1 MGLEQVWQQAKTKG
15 AWEREKLAEWFLYLN
30 MMLRDMLVLYED
42 GASPLL
48 YHQDSRQ
55 RLAGLLPRFTEPRIF
70 ALLALVRDLQR
81 RLQANVNLP
90 LQMEGFLLRIRDLT

>member
-1 MGLEQVWQQAKTKG
+1 MTTIW
-15 AWEREKLAEWFLYLN
+15 REAEAMEKWGREELAEWLLYLN
-30 MMLRDMLVLYED
+30 MSLRDMLVLYED